1 MKILAVQSNT
11 TLNAEGMKA
20 FADSVKVKDG
30 ILVLNG
36 GCHYEEV
43 EITPSKPVSITD
55 FMSAFAAAPKKDGLE
70 PSVTTVDEFLTK
82 DEKEED
88 VAEEPLLMI
97 ERKVTEAIGS
107 YADLKVGDRFKFTD
121 KKDRKHEVEVAA
133 VEDNLIQVVWTHT
146 VEDKPWNDEGGT
158 EGGYLGSDIREYLN
172 EEFYED
178 LPEGFKSQI
187 QADVNSDYL
196 RLLTKKEVFGVDG
209 EKPSLKMFEDTHN
222 RVAMDGYN
230 GTCSNWWWLAD
241 VYSSASAWHVDHDGY
256 SHHAGA
262 SDALGVRPT
271 CLLRKQ

>member
-1 MKILAVQSNT
+1 MKILAVQSNK
-11 TLNAEGMKA
+11 TLSAEGMKA
-20 FADSVKVKDG
+20 FADSLNVKDG
-30 ILVLNG
+30 ILALNG
-36 GCHYEEV
+36 DCHYAEV

-55 FMSAFAAAPKKDGLE
+55 FMSAFAAVPKKDGKE
-70 PSVTTVDEFLTK
+70 ASEVFIDEGATK
-82 DEKEED
+82 DTKED
-88 VAEEPLLMI
+88 AAEEPLLMI
-97 ERKVTEAIGS
+97 ERKITEAIGS

-121 KKDRKHEVEVAA
+121 KKGRKHEVEVAA
-133 VEDNLIQVVWTHT
+133 EEDNLIQVVWTHT
-146 VEDKPWNDEGGT
+146 VEDKPWNDEGST
-158 EGGYLGSDIREYLN
+158 EGGFLGSDIREYLN

-241 VYSSASAWHVDHDGY
+241 VYSSAYACSVNSLGHSDP
-256 SHHAGA
+256 
-262 SDALGVRPT
+262 SDASYAIGVRPT

>member
-11 TLNAEGMKA
+11 TLSAEGMKA
-20 FADSVKVKDG
+20 FADNVKVKDG

-36 GCHYEEV
+36 DCHYEEV
-43 EITPSKPVSITD
+43 EITPSKPVSITTFKPPFPITD
-55 FMSAFAAAPKKDGLE
+55 FMSAFAAVPKNEGA
-70 PSVTTVDEFLTK
+70 TK
-82 DEKEED
+82 DTKED
-88 VAEEPLLMI
+88 AAEEPLLMI

-121 KKDRKHEVEVAA
+121 KKGRKHEVEVAA
-133 VEDNLIQVVWTHT
+133 EEDNLIQVVWTHT
-146 VEDKPWNDEGGT
+146 VEDEPWNDEGGT
-158 EGGYLGSDIREYLN
+158 EGGFLGSDIREYLN

-230 GTCSNWWWLAD
+230 GTCSDWWWLAD
-241 VYSSASAWHVDHDGY
+241 VYSSADACYVADYGHSTDSVASA
-256 SHHAGA
+256 AF
-262 SDALGVRPT
+262 GVRPT